1 MLGIWYILRAQ
12 RVPIYLLRGSG
23 IYYMATCALWVW
35 LPVQTRAREIC
46 SLNAVKPL
54 SICHTQR
61 ILSYYN
67 NVIKQ
72 GFYTGH

>member
-1 MLGIWYILRAQ
+1 MVGIWYRLRAQ

-35 LPVQTRAREIC
+35 LPVQTRAH
-46 SLNAVKPL
+46 LNAVKPL
-54 SICHTQR
+54 SICHTPR
-61 ILSYYN
+61 ILSSYN

-72 GFYTGH
+72 GFFTGH